1 MTNRQL
7 IASVNFV
14 KFKSEIDFV
23 FLGKSTLTETLF
35 EEEEVS
41 YIKLTTN
48 WIV

>member
-23 FLGKSTLTETLF
+23 FLDKSTLAETLF
-35 EEEEVS
+35 EVVS
-41 YIKLTTN
+41 YIKLTTS
-48 WIV
+48 WII